1 MKKLTL
7 LVIFVL
13 LVVSNAYSQSKTL
26 FNLKNKTVDFHA
38 HPVTS
43 EFRDGIKELGIDVIK
58 EDGFPMPEW
67 SVEAHKAFMAEAKID
82 YTVLS
87 PATPH
92 VYNGNNKKAR
102 EVARKVNQ
110 SIAKVCRSNPDSFG
124 FVACLP
130 LPDVKG
136 AIEETKYA
144 MDKLGAIGVK
154 LSSNSYGVYI
164 GDKSFEPLMA
174 ELNNRK
180 ALVIIHPARARE
192 KPDNVVTGKVAAIY
206 EYPADTTRAVLNM
219 MANKVMTRYPNI
231 KFVVPHVGSF
241 LPYMLQRFNGVVGVL
256 AARGMMEP
264 VDIQNEFKNLY
275 FDIAGDP
282 ETVALDMLLMVTDV
296 NHVVYGS
303 DFPYVAGKAI
313 IGKKKHFEN
322 NEKYKPMIDSIY
334 RKNAVKL
341 LEISDK

>member
-1 MKKLTL
+1 MKK
-7 LVIFVL
+7 VII
-13 LVVSNAYSQSKTL
+13 SL
-26 FNLKNKTVDFHA
+26 FLALISINSLYAEELNHKFSIKGKTVDFHA
-38 HPVTS
+38 HPVTK
-43 EFRDGIKELGIDVIK
+43 EFREGINKLGIDVIK

-67 SVEAHKAFMAEAKID
+67 SVEAHKAFMKDADIVF
-82 YTVLS
+82 TVLS

-92 VYNGNNKKAR
+92 IYNGNNKKAR

-110 SIAKVCRSNPDSFG
+110 SIAKVCRENSDSFG
-124 FVACLP
+124 FVACVP

-154 LSSNSYGVYI
+154 LSTNNYGVYL

-174 ELNNRK
+174 ELNSRK
-180 ALVIIHPARARE
+180 ALVILHPSRARE
-192 KPDNVVTGKVAAIY
+192 RPENVVTGKVAAIY

-219 MANKVMTRYPNI
+219 MANKVMSRYPNI
-231 KFVVPHVGSF
+231 TFIVPHVGSF

-282 ETVALDMLLMVTDV
+282 EPVALDMLLMVTDV
-296 NHVVYGS
+296 DHVVYGS

-313 IGKKKHFEN
+313 IAKKKHFEN
-322 NEKYKPMIDSIY
+322 NDKYKPMIDSIY
-334 RKNAVKL
+334 RKNAEKL
-341 LEISDK
+341 LKER

>member
-1 MKKLTL
+1 MKKIIVLFVLTL
-7 LVIFVL
+7 ISINSL
-13 LVVSNAYSQSKTL
+13 NAESILHS

-38 HPVTS
+38 HPVTQ
-43 EFRDGIKELGIDVIK
+43 EFRDGIKTLKIDVIK

-67 SVEAHKAFMAEAKID
+67 SVEAHKEFMAEAKID

-92 VYNGNNKKAR
+92 VYNGDNKKAR

-110 SIAKVCRSNPDSFG
+110 SIAKICRENPESFG
-124 FVACLP
+124 FVACVP

-136 AIEETKYA
+136 AIDETKYA

-154 LSSNSYGVYI
+154 LSTNNYGVYL

-174 ELNNRK
+174 ELNSRK
-180 ALVIIHPARARE
+180 ALVILHPARARE
-192 KPDNVVTGKVAAIY
+192 RPENVVTGKVAAIY
-206 EYPADTTRAVLNM
+206 EYPADTTRAVINM

-231 KFVVPHVGSF
+231 TFVVPHIGSF

-256 AARGMMEP
+256 AARGMMDP
-264 VDIQNEFKNLY
+264 VDIHEEFKNLY

-282 ETVALDMLLMVTDV
+282 EPVALDILLMVTDID
-296 NHVVYGS
+296 HVVYGT
-303 DFPYVAGKAI
+303 DYPYVAGKAI
-313 IGKKKHFEN
+313 IAKKKHFEN
-322 NEKYKPMIDSIY
+322 NDKYKPLIDSIY
-334 RKNAVKL
+334 HKNAEKL
-341 LEISDK
+341 LENK